1 MNMEHSD
8 NVMGWSSWTVTL
20 TWSVIDALESD
31 LGVTNTDPLYME
43 RSDNVM
49 GRSSWTV
56 TLTWSVIDALESDL
70 GVTNTDPLTIKN
82 MLFLK
87 VAKLLKLHNISH

>member
-1 MNMEHSD
+1 M
-8 NVMGWSSWTVTL
+8 
-20 TWSVIDALESD
+20 SVIHVWKSD

-43 RSDNVM
+43 HSDNVM

-70 GVTNTDPLTIKN
+70 GVTNTDPL
-82 MLFLK
+82 
-87 VAKLLKLHNISH
+87 KLLNE